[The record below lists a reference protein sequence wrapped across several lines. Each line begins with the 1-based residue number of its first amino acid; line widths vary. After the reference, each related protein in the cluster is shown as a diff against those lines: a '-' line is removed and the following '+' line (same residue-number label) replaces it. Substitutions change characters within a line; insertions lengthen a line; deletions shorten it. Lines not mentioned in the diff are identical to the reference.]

1 MENKST
7 ARRKIAQIKQGRII
21 STWDGIREMCS
32 VLHLDRRAVMRHLK
46 KEDHYNSVKGFSERE
61 IKNGEKLIEVFTK
74 ITQLNKNVIKQND
87 SVWQL
92 HDALGKSRVTN
103 FGNED

>member
-1 MENKST
+1 MHTNLLTDARNNSPPATLLFSKLNSLNMENKST

-46 KEDHYNSVKGFSERE
+46 KEEHYNSVKGFQFEY
-61 IKNGEKLIEVFTK
+61 IE
-74 ITQLNKNVIKQND
+74 
-87 SVWQL
+87 
-92 HDALGKSRVTN
+92 
-103 FGNED
+103 